1 MTQINFSE
9 AKDFLENVS
18 KADRVGILTHDDMD
32 GMASGV
38 LFYDYCKQKGCN
50 DIKHFSFTIGKTK
63 VSGLNL
69 EDRTKLLVADVAPN
83 LIYPDLND
91 VKIPVMYTDHHNSEN
106 LIFNENIRELRTS
119 SQGYIPSSRTVFEL
133 CGGKDW
139 MSLIGVLS
147 DFGDKYL
154 ENKTFVE
161 DILKNYG
168 KSVSEFGREFVYP
181 AANFLV
187 YFENDLDRAFNFL
200 TNIKDLGGFSRLRPF
215 SIVIEEE
222 LKRAEQDFD
231 KNNEKFGQI
240 RFYALES
247 PYNIKT
253 AFINKISSLN
263 PGGVY
268 VLGGKFGDTMGI
280 SARNQA
286 RIYDMRKLLKDC
298 TAGMER
304 VSSGGHTSAAGTK
317 FDISQLGRF
326 KDNLKKYNLEDAI
339 INSDG

>member
-18 KADRVGILTHDDMD
+18 KTDKVGILTHDDMD

-38 LFYDYCKQKGCN
+38 LFYDFCKQKGCK
-50 DIKHFSFTIGKTK
+50 DIKQFSFTIGKTK
-63 VSGLNL
+63 LSGLNL

-91 VKIPVMYTDHHNSEN
+91 VKISVMYTDHHNSEN
-106 LIFNENIRELRTS
+106 LVFNENIRELRTS
-119 SQGYIPSSRTVFEL
+119 SQGYIPSSKTVFEL

-147 DFGDKYL
+147 DFGDKYP
-154 ENKTFVE
+154 ENKEFVE
-161 DILKNYG
+161 GILKKYN
-168 KSVSEFGREFVYP
+168 SSTQEFAKKFVYP
-181 AANFLV
+181 ASNFLV
-187 YFENDLDRAFNFL
+187 YFENDLVRAFDFL
-200 TNIKDLGGFSRLRPF
+200 ANVKDLRSFSRLRPF
-215 SIVIEEE
+215 SLVIEEE

-240 RFYALES
+240 RFYSLES
-247 PYNIKT
+247 QFNIKT

-263 PGGVY
+263 PQGVY
-268 VLGGKFGDTMGI
+268 VLGCKFGDTMGI

-286 RIYDMRKLLKDC
+286 RVYDMRKMLKDC
-298 TAGMER
+298 TAGMSG

-317 FDISQLGRF
+317 FDVSQLGIF

-339 INSDG
+339 IVSDG